1 MGKWLKKV
9 GRLADKVYDKV
20 RDKVK
25 EEVTERCDWVDDWSE
40 NVQAFLAK
48 GRECAALSRET
59 VAICDTTMTK
69 RQQMIDFGEEIQATL
84 TKFTSG
90 ETGDKNSASSL
101 LTTIKELT
109 AGDKVKAAME
119 IAQGLDVV
127 AMQCVEKS
135 KAMIDAMEDGMD
147 CFPPALQNII
157 EQRAQ
162 AQQDDDKD
170 DNVQE
175 LLKDLDRDMNDV
187 QTCIESIQ
195 NMNLATALTVG
206 VEAFTQLTEKAQRS
220 RSLFDAVRT
229 FATSVSDIAVALET
243 MNPVEVASK
252 SRDILRCLRLSEDM
266 QLIAEA
272 AGKLIQCLVPLFKAT
287 ADRISDLWSALAM
300 ARDVLVECVTQVQSA
315 RKTCVDAQTNSRNLV
330 DKSATIQSQLQDV
343 KDMDAQSLTAI
354 RSLTKPQGDMHQ
366 AIELASTMDNLILD
380 FASQM
385 TAMVDRV
392 QAAFAKLPAILTD
405 NLAPKETAENDEE
418 KPLDVETDIGEL
430 DQARTSLEQ
439 ADILTAV
446 PAGVRGFQGVST
458 KAGTCTE
465 LLDRVLNF
473 CQACTSTMESF
484 LSSTWDLD
492 AAQRKITELLR
503 LVNLGKVMQTFAQQ
517 IKRLVVAILTL
528 LKAVAKKFAEGLP
541 AVTEKL
547 GDALEAVQDKLEMV
561 DDLKDELVDKL
572 QFWK

>member
-20 RDKVK
+20 RDKVQ

-59 VAICDTTMTK
+59 MVICDTTMTK
-69 RQQMIDFGEEIQATL
+69 RQQMIDFGAEIQATL
-84 TKFTSG
+84 TKFTSEEPG
-90 ETGDKNSASSL
+90 EKNSASSL
-101 LTTIKELT
+101 LTTIQELT
-109 AGDKVKAAME
+109 TGDKVKAAME

-162 AQQDDDKD
+162 QDDDQD

-175 LLKDLDRDMNDV
+175 LLKDLDLDMTDI
-187 QTCIESIQ
+187 QTCVESIQ
-195 NMNLATALTVG
+195 QMNLATALTVG
-206 VEAFTQLTEKAQRS
+206 VQAFTQLTEKAQRS
-220 RSLFDAVRT
+220 RSLFDSVRT
-229 FATSVSDIAVALET
+229 FASSVSDIAAALET

-252 SRDILRCLRLSEDM
+252 SRDILRCLRLSEGM

-315 RKTCVDAQTNSRNLV
+315 RKICVDAQTNSRNLV
-330 DKSATIQSQLQDV
+330 DKSTAIQGQLQDV

-366 AIELASTMDNLILD
+366 AIQLASTMDNLILN

-385 TAMVDRV
+385 TTMVDRV
-392 QAAFAKLPAILTD
+392 QAAFAKLPTILTD
-405 NLAPKETAENDEE
+405 NLAPKESAENDEE
-418 KPLDVETDIGEL
+418 KPPNVETDIGEL

-458 KAGTCTE
+458 KAGTCND

-541 AVTEKL
+541 ALTEKL
-547 GDALEAVQDKLEMV
+547 GDALEAVHDKLEMV